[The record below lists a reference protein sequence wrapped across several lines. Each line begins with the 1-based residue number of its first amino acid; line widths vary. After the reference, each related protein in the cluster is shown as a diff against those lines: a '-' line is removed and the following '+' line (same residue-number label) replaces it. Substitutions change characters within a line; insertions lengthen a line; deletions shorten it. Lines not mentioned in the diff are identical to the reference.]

1 MFDLWVDGKSKGYI
15 SPQEAKAV
23 MGVTENDNK
32 STSPHFKPGISYFYP
47 MLKIH
52 KLKREE
58 ITVAADPPA
67 RLVTA
72 LQEGITKRSDVF
84 LAKSFIQHLEKDF
97 CDDLLKDTN
106 GALLWLDD
114 IDRTSSVASKKSF
127 KSFTFDF
134 KSLYDSLKPELVIE
148 ALNTAM
154 AECRSD
160 WNDDFRNWIVEL
172 VKLSL
177 KAAVGKY

>member
-1 MFDLWVDGKSKGYI
+1 MQFKEDPSSELYSDLFNLWVDGKLQGYV
-15 SPQEAKAV
+15 SPQEAAAV
-23 MGVTENDNK
+23 MNVTDKNNK

-58 ITVAADPPA
+58 VTVGADPPA

-84 LAKSFIQHLEKDF
+84 LAKSFIQQLEKDF
-97 CDDLLKDTN
+97 CNDLLKDTN

-134 KSLYDSLKPELVIE
+134 KSLYDS
-148 ALNTAM
+148 
-154 AECRSD
+154 
-160 WNDDFRNWIVEL
+160 
-172 VKLSL
+172 
-177 KAAVGKY
+177 

>member
-1 MFDLWVDGKSKGYI
+1 
-15 SPQEAKAV
+15 
-23 MGVTENDNK
+23 
-32 STSPHFKPGISYFYP
+32 

-58 ITVAADPPA
+58 VTVGADPPA

-84 LAKSFIQHLEKDF
+84 LAKSYIQQLEKDF
-97 CDDLLKDTN
+97 CNDLLKDTN

-154 AECRSD
+154 AECRPD
-160 WNDDFRNWIVEL
+160 WSSGFRGWVIKL

-177 KAAVGKY
+177 LAAVGKYEGRWYRQRKVYLLVVPFVLNWQI